1 MTLEF
6 NASDYVILMNGLSA
20 RVDKVHR
27 LIEIFGQDDKTP
39 LAAQYYREE
48 LLSIEAVEEKLRK
61 AFNTPLSL

>member
-6 NASDYVILMNGLSA
+6 NASDYVILMNGLAA

-27 LIEIFGQDDKTP
+27 LIEIFDQDDKTP